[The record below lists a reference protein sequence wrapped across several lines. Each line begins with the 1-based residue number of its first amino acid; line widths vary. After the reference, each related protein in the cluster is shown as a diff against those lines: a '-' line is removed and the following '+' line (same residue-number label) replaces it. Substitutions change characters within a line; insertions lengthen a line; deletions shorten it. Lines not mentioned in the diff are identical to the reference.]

1 MNISVN
7 ANKAGGFSENIHV
20 NAHNKSQN
28 QGRKSLYLGDTSLAD
43 NPIAQR
49 RKQAQKQAMKVVR
62 DAWENDMAVSKSV
75 EDRRAHYQQ
84 MEAQKEE
91 AQKQAEQL
99 SNDEKTLQ
107 EQYAVAPDSQEQQD
121 LEVLKKFQDYNRNVT
136 STPLTKEESE
146 RVDELLKHPLTE
158 YQQRALELNKRAGD
172 FKKDAKAAYDAMKD
186 DVSDIRSI
194 LQEKLKSNPMLD
206 AQKAEE
212 DIWGATN
219 DDILGLATQEAMDH
233 IEEENKKREEESE
246 KAAEKKE
253 EKEEQLEK
261 VQEGRAYEQAIMEG
275 TKEALDRAEARAR
288 QNDAPDMNFG
298 DMYDV
303 TKMNQQTTDMSSS
316 LNDIKNSMKLLEADL
331 KGIQIDEEA

>member
-7 ANKAGGFSENIHV
+7 ANKVGGFSDSTHL
-20 NAHNKSQN
+20 NAHGKSQN
-28 QGRKSLYLGDTSLAD
+28 QGKKTVFAGDTSLAD

-62 DAWENDMAVSKSV
+62 DAWDNDMAVNRSI
-75 EDRRAHYQQ
+75 EERRAHYQQ
-84 MEAQKEE
+84 MQVQKEE
-91 AQKQAEQL
+91 AQKKTEQL
-99 SNDEKTLQ
+99 SSDEKTLR
-107 EQYAVAPDSQEQQD
+107 EQYEVAEDSQEQQD

-146 RVDELLKHPLTE
+146 RASELLKQPLTE

-172 FKKDAKAAYDAMKD
+172 FKKEAKAAYDAMRD
-186 DVSDIRSI
+186 DVSDIKSI
-194 LQEKLKSNPMLD
+194 LQEKLKSNPMVD
-206 AQKAEE
+206 AQKAAD
-212 DIWGATN
+212 DIWGAAN
-219 DDILGLATQEAMDH
+219 DDILSLAAQEAMEH
-233 IEEENKKREEESE
+233 IEEEAKKREEESE

-261 VQEGRAYEQAIMEG
+261 VQERRAYEQAIMEG

-303 TKMNQQTTDMSSS
+303 TKMNQQTTDMSSN

-331 KGIQIDEEA
+331 KGIQVDEEV

>member
-7 ANKAGGFSENIHV
+7 ANKAGGFSDNINVSVHS
-20 NAHNKSQN
+20 KSQN
-28 QGRKSLYLGDTSLAD
+28 QGRKSLYLGDTNLAD

-107 EQYAVAPDSQEQQD
+107 EQYGVAPDSQEQQD

-172 FKKDAKAAYDAMKD
+172 FKKDAKAAYDAMRD
-186 DVSDIRSI
+186 DVSDIKSI

-206 AQKAEE
+206 AQKAAE
-212 DIWGATN
+212 DIWGAAN
-219 DDILGLATQEAMDH
+219 DEILSLAAQEAMDH

-261 VQEGRAYEQAIMEG
+261 VQERRAYEQAIMEG
-275 TKEALDRAEARAR
+275 TEEALDRAEARAR